1 MNNETKETLMKVA
14 EYTNEEKKK
23 LKKRMTGMM
32 LCAVLM
38 LVFCAILFE
47 TRGFGGWI
55 AERPCRNMI
64 SFTLGLS
71 SATLVLNVL
80 HLQGILD
87 KLREKKLSFKN
98 RAK

>member
-1 MNNETKETLMKVA
+1 
-14 EYTNEEKKK
+14 
-23 LKKRMTGMM
+23 
-32 LCAVLM
+32 
-38 LVFCAILFE
+38 
-47 TRGFGGWI
+47 
-55 AERPCRNMI
+55 MI